1 MEHSVKIIQ
10 NDKLIIGS
18 NIKRL
23 REKCQLRNVDVVT
36 QLQLEGV
43 SLTTSTLSKIERG
56 TSNPSVRLLIALTK
70 IFRSDFNAFFE
81 EHPEE

>member
-70 IFRSDFNAFFE
+70 IFQSDFNAFFE
-81 EHPEE
+81 EPPEE